1 MKKLEK
7 GFTKKIIE
15 TLQDYRATPITEAY
29 VEGYYLFVD
38 VPSEVLLKVATL
50 LPKENL
56 EIRQNNSPRVAD
68 FIEVAKMEPRVLF
81 YFYVISEIREDERL
95 SIEAVA
101 IPPEQKDVIKFI
113 LQKALAKPDY
123 DRILS
128 YEVYEGRRYMWWD

>member
-15 TLQDYRATPITEAY
+15 SLHDYLTTPHIKTY
-29 VEGYYLFVD
+29 GEGYYFYAD

-68 FIEVAKMEPRVLF
+68 FIEVAKMEPRALF
-81 YFYVISEIREDERL
+81 YLYVISEIREDERL

-101 IPPEQKDVIKFI
+101 IPYEREDVIKFI
-113 LQKALAKPDY
+113 LQKALAMPDY
-123 DRILS
+123 DRFLS
-128 YEVYEGRRYMWWD
+128 YEVYKGRRYMWWD

>member
-1 MKKLEK
+1 VKRLEK

-15 TLQDYRATPITEAY
+15 SLHDYLTTPHIKAY
-29 VEGYYLFVD
+29 GEGYYFYAD

-68 FIEVAKMEPRVLF
+68 FIEVAKMEPRALF
-81 YFYVISEIREDERL
+81 YLYVISEIREDERL

-101 IPPEQKDVIKFI
+101 IPSERKDVIKFI